1 MKYGMIADFTDRTI
15 VLTGASG
22 FLGRAFAKRIA
33 KLGASCILIDQNLI
47 ALKQMADRLSKISSA
62 KHHCFQVDFTNSK
75 NIETAIAQIT
85 ETHNCIDTL
94 INNAAFTGD
103 STIEGWGTD
112 FPNQSLR
119 AWHLAL
125 QVNLTSCFTMA
136 QKLMP
141 LMKSSDNASIINI
154 GSIYAKLAPDYSI
167 YEGTNMHNPA
177 AYGASKAGLIHLTKW
192 LAATLG
198 PEIRVNAISPG
209 GIYRQQDEQF
219 VRRYTHKTVLKRMAT
234 EEDIVPAM
242 IFLASDNARYITGQN
257 LVIDGGYSI
266 L

>member
-1 MKYGMIADFTDRTI
+1 M
-15 VLTGASG
+15 
-22 FLGRAFAKRIA
+22 
-33 KLGASCILIDQNLI
+33 CI
-47 ALKQMADRLSKISSA
+47 R
-62 KHHCFQVDFTNSK
+62 
-75 NIETAIAQIT
+75 
-85 ETHNCIDTL
+85 
-94 INNAAFTGD
+94 D
-103 STIEGWGTD
+103 S
-112 FPNQSLR
+112 
-119 AWHLAL
+119 
-125 QVNLTSCFTMA
+125 
-136 QKLMP
+136 
-141 LMKSSDNASIINI
+141 
-154 GSIYAKLAPDYSI
+154 SI

>member
-1 MKYGMIADFTDRTI
+1 
-15 VLTGASG
+15 
-22 FLGRAFAKRIA
+22 
-33 KLGASCILIDQNLI
+33 
-47 ALKQMADRLSKISSA
+47 
-62 KHHCFQVDFTNSK
+62 
-75 NIETAIAQIT
+75 
-85 ETHNCIDTL
+85 
-94 INNAAFTGD
+94 
-103 STIEGWGTD
+103 
-112 FPNQSLR
+112 
-119 AWHLAL
+119 
-125 QVNLTSCFTMA
+125 MA